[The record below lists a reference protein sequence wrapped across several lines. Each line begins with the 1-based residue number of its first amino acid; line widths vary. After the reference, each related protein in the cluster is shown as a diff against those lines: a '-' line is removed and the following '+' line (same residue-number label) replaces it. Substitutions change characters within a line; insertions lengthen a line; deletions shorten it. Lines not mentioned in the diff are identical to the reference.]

1 MRASKQKMENTENK
15 IAIIN
20 KDVPA
25 REIGTITAEIWE
37 LRHQAQC
44 MALHYAVEIG
54 RRLDEAKRALKHGE
68 WGDWLQNEVEFSKSS
83 AYNFMKLYYEY
94 GSCEALLS
102 GEESNFQSIGN
113 LPYSKALLLLAIP
126 SEERE
131 EFAEQVHA
139 DSLSASELKRAIADR
154 KRSFYASDE
163 DRNEEMSGCQLSEAE
178 PQETRTVK
186 GNAEDK
192 PAQNWNFFGASENEG
207 SPDETPYEKAE
218 RERKY
223 EEQRMQDAIENE
235 EEIYMGVIRLIPELR
250 QIADEEKITAVT
262 GASLSY
268 LDEDTQRMVFSSMM
282 EQDAYPTLDQ
292 ACRLLKLY
300 LEGKLTKE
308 SIDGI
313 LMEES
318 IVRKKKALEAIIP
331 YLPESLADSRI
342 DSYIIEALKAYEDR

>member
-1 MRASKQKMENTENK
+1 MENEME
-15 IAIIN
+15 IIN

-25 REIGTITAEIWE
+25 REINAITAEIWE

-68 WGDWLQNEVEFSKSS
+68 WGDWLKNEVEFSQSS
-83 AYNFMKLYYEY
+83 AINFMRLYYEY

-102 GEESNFQSIGN
+102 GESSNSPSIVN
-113 LPYSKALLLLAIP
+113 LPYSKALLLLAVP

-131 EFAEQVHA
+131 EFAVKVHA

-154 KRSFYASDE
+154 KKSFYAPDE
-163 DRNEEMSGCQLSEAE
+163 DRSADMGGYRLPEAE
-178 PQETRTVK
+178 SQKDTTVRQ
-186 GNAEDK
+186 NAEEKTPQSWSIFGTPENDGT
-192 PAQNWNFFGASENEG
+192 PA
-207 SPDETPYEKAE
+207 ETPYEKAE
-218 RERKY
+218 RERIYNEK
-223 EEQRMQDAIENE
+223 RMQEEIENE
-235 EEIYMGVIRLIPELR
+235 EEIYLGVIRLIPELR
-250 QIADEEKITAVT
+250 QTVDDEKITAVT

-268 LDEDTQRMVFSSMM
+268 LDEETQRMVFGSMM

-300 LEGKLTKE
+300 LDGKLTKE

-318 IVRKKKALEAIIP
+318 LARKKKALEAIIP
-331 YLPESLADSRI
+331 YLPKNLADSRI
-342 DSYIIEALKAYEDR
+342 DSYIIEALKAYGNR